1 MKKNTEDNYLKRL
14 NAVIDFIYDNIDNS
28 LDINRLADVA
38 CMSPYHFHRIYRSVI
53 GEPVNAT
60 VRRLRLHKSAALL
73 LRSEHSLLD
82 IAIATGYGSS
92 EAYNRAFRKEF
103 GKTPGQFRVE
113 GGNKLIPSIFSKRTI
128 TSEKVDNKM
137 YETELENFEGLR
149 LVGIRHQG
157 DYMDI
162 GQVFEKL
169 LMSAGQYQWMNDTT
183 RMIGIYYDDPSS
195 VPVEDRRSVACMT
208 LPDGAEVPEGRG
220 LEVLDVPA
228 GKTVSLLFK
237 GSYAELEKPYNW
249 LFGEWLPSSGLEM
262 ENFPAFE
269 EYLNDNRVTPPS
281 ELLTRIHCLVKPS
294 AV

>member
-14 NAVIDFIYDNIDNS
+14 YQVIDYIYSHIDES
-28 LDINRLADVA
+28 LDVNRLAEVA

-60 VRRLRLHKSAALL
+60 VRRLRLHKSAAML
-73 LRSEHSLLD
+73 LRSEHALLD
-82 IAIATGYGSS
+82 VAVASGYRSS
-92 EAYNRAFRKEF
+92 EAYNRAFKKEF
-103 GKTPGQFRVE
+103 GQTPGQFRVQGE
-113 GGNKLIPSIFSKRTI
+113 EQNIPSVFSQRMM
-128 TSEKVDNKM
+128 TSEESDHTM
-137 YETELENFEGLR
+137 YDTELENFEGLK
-149 LVGIRHQG
+149 LVGIRHLG
-157 DYMDI
+157 DYMNI

-169 LMSAGQYQWMNDTT
+169 LMSAGQYQWFRQDT

-195 VPVEDRRSVACMT
+195 VPVEDRRSMACMT
-208 LPDGAEVPEGRG
+208 LPKGAEIPEGRG

-269 EYLNDNRVTPPS
+269 EYLNDSRVTPPS
-281 ELLTRIHCLVKPS
+281 ELMTRIHCLVKP
-294 AV
+294 AVV